1 MKIVIF
7 GLSITSSW
15 GNGHASTYRALVR
28 ELTRRGHEVVFFER
42 DVAWYSENRDFQ
54 PAASTAR
61 IILYEDLDDLEPHI
75 STLESADAVMVGS
88 YVPEGIAVCE
98 WVLRLA
104 GGITVFYDIDT
115 PVTLARMEQG
125 ECEYLSPQLIPRFDL
140 FLSFAGGKTL
150 RRLEEEFGSP
160 CARAFYCSVDP
171 AHYFPEL
178 HSVRW
183 DLGYLGT
190 YSEDRQ
196 AALNRLLLE
205 AARAWRPGR
214 FMVAGPMYPH
224 DIAWPS
230 NVERLEHLPP
240 DEHRQF
246 YNSQRFALNI
256 TRADMIAAGHSPSVR
271 LFEAAACG
279 TPIISDWWE
288 GLDDFF
294 IPDSEIFVAHD
305 TMDVLGI
312 LRDVTPEDAVAVGNA
327 GRRRVLAAHTAT
339 HRAAELEGHLRE
351 LSQKRSGNLIG
362 SP

>member
-28 ELTRRGHEVVFFER
+28 ELTRRGHELVFFER
-42 DVAWYSENRDFQ
+42 DVAWYSDHRDFQ

-61 IILYEDLDDLEPHI
+61 IILYETLDDLGEHL
-75 STLESADAVMVGS
+75 STVESADAVMVGS

-98 WVLRLA
+98 WVLRVA
-104 GGITVFYDIDT
+104 RGITVYYDIDT

-125 ECEYLSPQLIPRFDL
+125 ECDYLSPELIPRFQL
-140 FLSFAGGKTL
+140 FLSFAGGKIL
-150 RRLEEEFGSP
+150 KRLEEEFGSP

-171 AHYFPEL
+171 TYYFPEI

-190 YSEDRQ
+190 YSDDRQ
-196 AALNRLLLE
+196 SALNRLMLE
-205 AARAWRPGR
+205 PAREWKMGR
-214 FMVAGPMYPH
+214 FVVAGPMYPH
-224 DIAWPS
+224 DIAWPP

-240 DEHRQF
+240 DEHRRF

-271 LFEAAACG
+271 LFEAAACA

-294 IPDSEIFVAHD
+294 VPGAEIFVARN
-305 TMDVLGI
+305 TEDVLGI
-312 LRDVTPEDAVAVGNA
+312 IRDVSPEDAVALGAA
-327 GRRRVLAAHTAT
+327 GRRRVLAAHTAS
-339 HRAAELEGHLRE
+339 HRAAELEDYLEE
-351 LSQKRSGNLIG
+351 LGQKLSHNLIG

>member
-61 IILYEDLDDLEPHI
+61 IILYETLDDLDSYI
-75 STLESADAVMVGS
+75 STVESADAVMVGS
-88 YVPEGIAVCE
+88 YVPDGIAVCE
-98 WVLRLA
+98 WVLRVA
-104 GGITVFYDIDT
+104 REITVFYDIDT
-115 PVTLARMEQG
+115 PVTLAKMKQG
-125 ECEYLSPQLIPRFDL
+125 QCDYLSPELIPRFDL

-150 RRLEEEFGSP
+150 KRLEQEFGSP

-171 AHYFPEL
+171 AYYFPEV

-190 YSEDRQ
+190 YSDDRQ
-196 AALNRLLLE
+196 SALNRLLLE
-205 AARAWRPGR
+205 PAREWKVGR
-214 FMVAGPMYPH
+214 FVVAGPMYP
-224 DIAWPS
+224 DDMAWPS

-240 DEHRQF
+240 DAHRQF

-256 TRADMIAAGHSPSVR
+256 TRADMIEAGHSPSVR

-288 GLDDFF
+288 GLDEIFV
-294 IPDSEIFVAHD
+294 PDSEIFVARD
-305 TMDVLGI
+305 TGDVLRI
-312 LRDVTPEDAVAVGNA
+312 VRDVAPEDAVAVGAA
-327 GRRRVLAAHTAT
+327 GRRRVLAAHTAS
-339 HRAAELEGHLRE
+339 HRAAELEGYFKE
-351 LSQKRSGNLIG
+351 LGHGITVNLIG
-362 SP
+362 SS